1 MANFVSPFEKMG
13 LPKVSLPTLMT
24 LTHRL
29 DHILV
34 KGSIITEMS
43 IPRLLK
49 ILGDAIKQ
57 DVLLLTMLR

>member
-1 MANFVSPFEKMG
+1 MG
-13 LPKVSLPTLMT
+13 SPKVSLPTLMT

>member
-1 MANFVSPFEKMG
+1 MG
-13 LPKVSLPTLMT
+13 SLKVSLLMT

-34 KGSIITEMS
+34 NIITEMS
-43 IPRLLK
+43 IPRLLE